1 MGIDELVITEAI
13 TRSYMEELL
22 SSLESDVA
30 IVGGGPSG
38 LTAAYYL
45 AQKGVKT
52 VVFERHLSIGG
63 GMWGGGMTFNK
74 IVVQPEAKKILDM
87 LGVACKEFAS
97 GYHIADAVQCACALG
112 YQAVKAGARVFNG
125 IAVEDVVMREER
137 VVGLVLNWTS
147 IEMARLHVD
156 PLAVRA
162 RWVVDATG
170 HQAEVARVVE
180 AKVGKL
186 HTPEGKI
193 MGERAMWAEMSEKA
207 VVDNSVEIYPGV
219 YVAGMAAITVFGY
232 PRMGPIF
239 GGMLLSGKKVAEELI
254 RRLGEKGR

>member
-13 TRSYMEELL
+13 TRSHLEELL
-22 SSLESDVA
+22 SSLESQVA

-45 AQKGVKT
+45 AREGVKT
-52 VVFERHLSIGG
+52 VVFERHLSVGG
-63 GMWGGGMTFNK
+63 GMWGGGMAFNK
-74 IVVQPEAKKILDM
+74 IVVQPAAKKVLNE
-87 LGVACKEFAS
+87 LGVEVKEFAK
-97 GYHIADAVQCACALG
+97 GYYVADAVQCACALG

-125 IAVEDVVMREER
+125 IAVEDVVMRKER

-147 IEMARLHVD
+147 VEMAKLHVD

-162 RWVVDATG
+162 HWVVDATG

-193 MGERAMWAEMSEKA
+193 LGERSMWAEVSERG
-207 VVDNSVEIYPGV
+207 VVEKSVEIYPGL
-219 YVAGMAAITVFGY
+219 YVAGMAAITVFGL

-254 RRLGEKGR
+254 QRLKEEGS

>member
-1 MGIDELVITEAI
+1 
-13 TRSYMEELL
+13 
-22 SSLESDVA
+22 
-30 IVGGGPSG
+30 
-38 LTAAYYL
+38 
-45 AQKGVKT
+45 
-52 VVFERHLSIGG
+52 
-63 GMWGGGMTFNK
+63 
-74 IVVQPEAKKILDM
+74 AK
-87 LGVACKEFAS
+87 
-97 GYHIADAVQCACALG
+97 
-112 YQAVKAGARVFNG
+112 
-125 IAVEDVVMREER
+125 
-137 VVGLVLNWTS
+137 
-147 IEMARLHVD
+147 LHVD

-207 VVDNSVEIYPGV
+207 VVDNSGELYPGV

>member
-1 MGIDELVITEAI
+1 MGIDELIITEAI
-13 TRSYMEELL
+13 TRSYLEELL
-22 SSLESDVA
+22 SSLESQVA

-45 AQKGVKT
+45 ARQGVKT

-63 GMWGGGMTFNK
+63 GMWGGGMAFNK
-74 IVVQPEAKKILDM
+74 IVVQPAARQILNEF
-87 LGVACKEFAS
+87 GVADKEFAR
-97 GYHIADAVQCACALG
+97 GYYVADAVQCACALG

-137 VVGLVLNWTS
+137 IVGLVLNWTS
-147 IEMARLHVD
+147 IEMAKLHVD
-156 PLAVRA
+156 PMAVRA

-193 MGERAMWAEMSEKA
+193 LGERAMWAEVSERG
-207 VVDNSVEIYPGV
+207 VVEKSVEIYPGL

-254 RRLGEKGR
+254 RRLKEET

>member
-13 TRSYMEELL
+13 TRSYLEDFL
-22 SSLESDVA
+22 SSLESQVA

-45 AQKGVKT
+45 AREGVKT

-63 GMWGGGMTFNK
+63 GMWGGGMAFNK
-74 IVVQPEAKKILDM
+74 IVVQSAARQVLEE
-87 LGVACKEFAS
+87 LGVAVKEFVK
-97 GYHIADAVQCACALG
+97 GYYVADAVQCACALG
-112 YQAVKAGARVFNG
+112 YQAINTGARIFNG

-147 IEMARLHVD
+147 IEMAKLHVD

-193 MGERAMWAEMSEKA
+193 LGERAMWAEVSEKA
-207 VVDNSVEIYPGV
+207 VVDKSVEIYPGL
-219 YVAGMAAITVFGY
+219 YVAGMSAITVFGY

-239 GGMLLSGKKVAEELI
+239 GGMLLSGKRVAEELI
-254 RRLGEKGR
+254 RRLREEGR